1 MRKPPPSAAY
11 LRFLGSMKLSMDDWR
26 DGIGYDVAALGE
38 IAPEERLAAVEV
50 LAEHLRDY
58 GDWRDV
64 EALAAIDIPE
74 ARDEMRR
81 ATQHDNHQVRLRA
94 AERLEEAGED
104 AGLEDQIIDALRGS
118 AIFYGLTQ
126 ALELAEEHPTE
137 RIKATLLDVA
147 RNGENRE
154 ARVHC
159 SALALYLGGKA
170 KEAFDWAHRPLFLK
184 FGEEDPGLREEAYRE
199 LCARLG
205 HTPKV

>member
-1 MRKPPPSAAY
+1 
-11 LRFLGSMKLSMDDWR
+11 MKLGYEEWKE
-26 DGIGYDVAALGE
+26 GIGYDVEALAE
-38 IAPEERLAAVEV
+38 ITPEERSAAVEV
-50 LAEHLRDY
+50 LAEHLRDH

-74 ARDEMRR
+74 AREEMRR
-81 ATQHDNHQVRLRA
+81 ALQHDNHQVKLRA

-104 AGLEDQIIDALRGS
+104 AGLEDQIIAALRGS
-118 AIFYGLTQ
+118 TTYYGLTQ
-126 ALELAEEHPTE
+126 ALMLAEERPTE
-137 RIKATLLDVA
+137 RIKATLLEVA
-147 RNGENRE
+147 RNGEDRG

-184 FGEEDPGLREEAYRE
+184 FGEEDPAVREEAYRE

-205 HTPKV
+205 HTPKPDKNN

>member
-1 MRKPPPSAAY
+1 
-11 LRFLGSMKLSMDDWR
+11 MKLSMDDWR
-26 DGIGYDVAALGE
+26 DGIGYDVAALAE
-38 IAPEERLAAVEV
+38 ITPVERLESVEV
-50 LAEHLRDY
+50 LAEHLRDH

-74 ARDEMRR
+74 AREEMRR

-94 AERLEEAGED
+94 AERLEETGED
-104 AGLEDQIIDALRGS
+104 AGLEDQIIGALRGS

-126 ALELAEEHPTE
+126 ALMLAEEHPTE
-137 RIKATLLDVA
+137 GIKATLLDVA

-170 KEAFDWAHRPLFLK
+170 SEAFDWAHRPLFLK
-184 FGEEDPGLREEAYRE
+184 FGEEDPAVREEAYRE

-205 HTPKV
+205 HTPKPDKNN